1 MMAASAKGEEFVAL
15 RSELAQA
22 LFYVEGQPLSLRNY
36 PMHVAIYDGHYPKIL
51 LKTGRQVGKS
61 VTVACF
67 MIAETI
73 GSPFFKTFYVSPSQE
88 QTRKFSHTRISKILA
103 YSPELR
109 KHFVGPE
116 SIDNVL
122 LRMLRNG
129 SEMAFTYA
137 LDDPDRARGYSAD
150 RCAFDEVQDIL
161 YEPVIPVIEE
171 CMSNSNHAY
180 SMYCGTPKTMENTI
194 EFLWSMS
201 SQTEWCIKCDAC
213 GKSTFIDSPK
223 ALGKEGPICMN
234 TTCGRYLNPRRG
246 RWIDMKKYGTEPNE
260 ARTKGFH
267 ISQPIMPEN
276 VPAAWN
282 PSDPEYK
289 KAQVRWNR
297 ILDKMETYG
306 EVKFANE
313 CLGVSTSTGARLLTK
328 DILEGLCDPNLVIT
342 RLPEKNRSSLQGI
355 TRTVAGI
362 DWSGGG
368 AEVKGT
374 EGLLK
379 SRTVLHIWGDT
390 GDGRLR
396 TLFYKIFPN
405 GHPTGWIDEI
415 VELCNAWGVQ
425 MACGDAGE
433 GALANATLRDRLGAH
448 RVIQV
453 RYMALSKPVE
463 WNPNTMTY
471 HADRTTLID
480 NYAMFLTHRRAIYAN
495 IPQMK
500 PAIDDILNVYEE
512 VTMQG
517 RKVWRHAPTQPDDC
531 LHAQLFGW
539 FAWRI
544 LMQDMKFYA

>member
-1 MMAASAKGEEFVAL
+1 MAQHEAEELVAL
-15 RSELAQA
+15 RSDLAQA
-22 LFYVEGQPLSLRNY
+22 LFHVEGKQLSLSNY
-36 PMHVAIYDGHYPKIL
+36 PMYLAIYDGQFPKIL
-51 LKTGRQVGKS
+51 LKTGRQVAKS
-61 VTVACF
+61 TTIACF

-73 GSPFFKTFYVSPSQE
+73 GAPHFKTYYISPSQE

-109 KHFVGPE
+109 RYFVGPE

-161 YEPVIPVIEE
+161 FEPVIPVIEE
-171 CMSNSNHAY
+171 CMSNSSHAY

-194 EFLWSMS
+194 EFLWSLS

-213 GKSTFIDSPK
+213 GTSTFIDSIK
-223 ALGKEGPICMN
+223 ALGKFGPICIKPG
-234 TTCGRYLNPRRG
+234 CGRPLNPRRG
-246 RWIDMKKYGTEPNE
+246 RWVDMKPYGRGDGN
-260 ARTKGFH
+260 ARIKGFH
-267 ISQPIMPEN
+267 ISQPMMPEN

-282 PSDPEYK
+282 PSDPEYA
-289 KAQVRWNR
+289 KALERWER
-297 ILDKMETYG
+297 ILFKMENWG
-306 EVKFANE
+306 EVKFMNE
-313 CLGVSTSTGARLLTK
+313 SLGVSTSTGTRLLTK
-328 DILEGLCDPNLVIT
+328 EILESLCDPNLVIT
-342 RLPEKNRSSLQGI
+342 RLPEKNSLQGV
-355 TRTVAGI
+355 TRTVAGV

-368 AEVKGT
+368 SEVKGT
-374 EGLLK
+374 EGLVK

-390 GDGRLR
+390 GDGRLK

-405 GHPTGWIDEI
+405 GHATGWIDEI
-415 VELCNAWGVQ
+415 VELCNAWQVQ
-425 MACGDAGE
+425 MVAGDAGE
-433 GALANATLRDRLGAH
+433 GALANSMLREKLGAH

-463 WNPNTMTY
+463 WNPNAQTY
-471 HADRTTLID
+471 HTDRTTLID
-480 NYAMFLTHRRAIYAN
+480 NFATFLTHRRAIYAML
-495 IPQMK
+495 PQMQ
-500 PAIDDILNVYEE
+500 PAITDILNVYEE

-517 RKVWRHAPTQPDDC
+517 RKVWRHAATQPDDN

-539 FAWRI
+539 FAWK
-544 LMQDMKFYA
+544 LLSSDLKFYT